1 MTRKER
7 LSEQYE
13 DALFALIMEEAAE
26 AEGQK
31 ALEENR
37 QLRDSGELA
46 IPDGLRQRCHRAIAK
61 GFAGQELRRVGRGV
75 SRVVTKVALVALVG
89 MLLLTTVFAASEDFR
104 VKTLNLALEIFE
116 DHTEI
121 TLTPDESIIASS
133 VDSVVPQLT
142 AGWVP
147 DGFALVEEGENSAMA
162 WKDFQNEEAGTQI
175 SITVFNL
182 RTGRMSV
189 DTEDAEMLPVQING
203 ADAFIIN
210 DTEDEIIQIIWQEDA
225 ASEWL
230 IYVVGMGVS
239 KEMLMKTAE
248 SITTE

>member
-7 LSEQYE
+7 LREQYE

-37 QLRDSGELA
+37 RLRDSGLA

-142 AGWVP
+142 AGWLP

-239 KEMLMKTAE
+239 EEMLMKTAE

>member
-7 LSEQYE
+7 LREQYE

-37 QLRDSGELA
+37 RLRDSGLA

-89 MLLLTTVFAASEDFR
+89 MLLFTTVFAASEDFR

-162 WKDFQNEEAGTQI
+162 WKEFQNEEAGTQI

-239 KEMLMKTAE
+239 EEMLMKTAE

>member
-7 LSEQYE
+7 LREQYE

-142 AGWVP
+142 AGWLP

-162 WKDFQNEEAGTQI
+162 WKEFQNEEAGTQI

-239 KEMLMKTAE
+239 EEMLMKTAE

>member
-7 LSEQYE
+7 LREQYE

-37 QLRDSGELA
+37 RLRDSGLA

-142 AGWVP
+142 AGWLP

-175 SITVFNL
+175 SITAFNL

-230 IYVVGMGVS
+230 IYVVGKGVS
-239 KEMLMKTAE
+239 EEMLMKTAE

>member
-7 LSEQYE
+7 LREQYE

-239 KEMLMKTAE
+239 EEMLMKTAE

>member
-239 KEMLMKTAE
+239 EEMLMKTAE

>member
-7 LSEQYE
+7 LREQYE

-37 QLRDSGELA
+37 RLRDSGELA

-121 TLTPDESIIASS
+121 TLTPDDSIANSAGNTA
-133 VDSVVPQLT
+133 PQLT
-142 AGWVP
+142 AGWLP

-175 SITVFNL
+175 SITAWNL
-182 RTGRMSV
+182 RTGGMNF

-230 IYVVGMGVS
+230 IYVVGKGVS
-239 KEMLMKTAE
+239 EEMLMKTAE
-248 SITTE
+248 SITTG

>member
-1 MTRKER
+1 M
-7 LSEQYE
+7 
-13 DALFALIMEEAAE
+13 
-26 AEGQK
+26 
-31 ALEENR
+31 
-37 QLRDSGELA
+37 
-46 IPDGLRQRCHRAIAK
+46 
-61 GFAGQELRRVGRGV
+61 
-75 SRVVTKVALVALVG
+75 
-89 MLLLTTVFAASEDFR
+89 
-104 VKTLNLALEIFE
+104 
-116 DHTEI
+116 
-121 TLTPDESIIASS
+121 
-133 VDSVVPQLT
+133 
-142 AGWVP
+142 P

-189 DTEDAEMLPVQING
+189 DTEDAEMLPIQING

-239 KEMLMKTAE
+239 EEMLMKTAE

>member
-7 LSEQYE
+7 LREQYE

-37 QLRDSGELA
+37 RLRDSGELA

-189 DTEDAEMLPVQING
+189 DTEDAEMLPIQING

-239 KEMLMKTAE
+239 EEMLMKTAE

>member
-7 LSEQYE
+7 LREQYE

-37 QLRDSGELA
+37 RLRDSGELA

-147 DGFALVEEGENSAMA
+147 DGFALVEEGENSTMA
-162 WKDFQNEEAGTQI
+162 WKEFQNEEAGTQI

-239 KEMLMKTAE
+239 EEMLMKTAE

>member
-7 LSEQYE
+7 LREQYE

-37 QLRDSGELA
+37 RLRDSGELA

-89 MLLLTTVFAASEDFR
+89 MLLFTTVFAASEDFR

-239 KEMLMKTAE
+239 EEMLMKTAE

>member
-7 LSEQYE
+7 LREQYE

-142 AGWVP
+142 AGWLP

-189 DTEDAEMLPVQING
+189 DTEDAEMLPIQING
-203 ADAFIIN
+203 ADAFLIN

-239 KEMLMKTAE
+239 EEMLMKTAE
-248 SITTE
+248 SITTG

>member
-7 LSEQYE
+7 LREQYE

-37 QLRDSGELA
+37 RLRDSGELA

-89 MLLLTTVFAASEDFR
+89 MLLFTTVFAASEDFR

-121 TLTPDESIIASS
+121 TLTPDDSIANSAGNTA
-133 VDSVVPQLT
+133 PQLT
-142 AGWVP
+142 ADWLP
-147 DGFALVEEGENSAMA
+147 DGFALVEEGENSAMT
-162 WKDFQNEEAGTQI
+162 WKNFQNEEDGAQI
-175 SITVFNL
+175 SITAWNL
-182 RTGRMSV
+182 RTGGMNF
-189 DTEDAEMLPVQING
+189 DTEDAEMLPIQING
-203 ADAFIIN
+203 ADAFLIN

-239 KEMLMKTAE
+239 EETLMKTAE
-248 SITTE
+248 SITTG

>member
-7 LSEQYE
+7 LREQYE

-37 QLRDSGELA
+37 RLRDSGELA

-162 WKDFQNEEAGTQI
+162 WKEFQNEEAGTQI

-189 DTEDAEMLPVQING
+189 DTEDAEMLPIQING

-230 IYVVGMGVS
+230 IYVVGLGVS
-239 KEMLMKTAE
+239 EEMLMKTAE

>member
-7 LSEQYE
+7 LREQYE

-37 QLRDSGELA
+37 RLRDSGELA

-162 WKDFQNEEAGTQI
+162 WKEFQNEEAGTQI

-189 DTEDAEMLPVQING
+189 DTEDAEMLPIQING

-239 KEMLMKTAE
+239 EEMLMKTAE

>member
-7 LSEQYE
+7 LREQYE
-13 DALFALIMEEAAE
+13 DALFALIMEESAE

-37 QLRDSGELA
+37 RLRDSGELA

-89 MLLLTTVFAASEDFR
+89 MLLFTTVFAASEDFR

-121 TLTPDESIIASS
+121 TLTPDDSIANSAGNTA
-133 VDSVVPQLT
+133 PQLT
-142 AGWVP
+142 AGWLP

-162 WKDFQNEEAGTQI
+162 WKNFQNEEAGAQI
-175 SITVFNL
+175 SITAWNL
-182 RTGRMSV
+182 RTGGMNF
-189 DTEDAEMLPVQING
+189 DTEDAEMLPIQING
-203 ADAFIIN
+203 ADAFLIN

-239 KEMLMKTAE
+239 EETLMKTAE
-248 SITTE
+248 SITTG

>member
-7 LSEQYE
+7 LREQYE

-37 QLRDSGELA
+37 RLRDSGELA

-239 KEMLMKTAE
+239 EEMLMKTAE

>member
-7 LSEQYE
+7 LREQYE

-37 QLRDSGELA
+37 RLRDSGLA

-162 WKDFQNEEAGTQI
+162 WKEFQNEEAGTQI

-239 KEMLMKTAE
+239 EEMLMKTAE

>member
-7 LSEQYE
+7 LREQYE

-89 MLLLTTVFAASEDFR
+89 MLLFTTVFAASEDFR

-121 TLTPDESIIASS
+121 TLTPDDSIANSAGNTA
-133 VDSVVPQLT
+133 PQLT
-142 AGWVP
+142 AGWLP

-162 WKDFQNEEAGTQI
+162 WKNFQNEEDGAQI
-175 SITVFNL
+175 SITAWNL
-182 RTGRMSV
+182 RTGGMNF
-189 DTEDAEMLPVQING
+189 DTEDAEMLPIQING

-239 KEMLMKTAE
+239 EETLMKTAE
-248 SITTE
+248 SITTG

>member
-7 LSEQYE
+7 LREQYE

-121 TLTPDESIIASS
+121 TLTPDDSIANSAGNTA
-133 VDSVVPQLT
+133 PQLT

-175 SITVFNL
+175 SITAWNL
-182 RTGRMSV
+182 RTGGMNF

-203 ADAFIIN
+203 ADAFLIN

-239 KEMLMKTAE
+239 EETLMKTAE

>member
-7 LSEQYE
+7 LREQYE
-13 DALFALIMEEAAE
+13 DALFALIMEESAE

-37 QLRDSGELA
+37 RLRDSGELA

-89 MLLLTTVFAASEDFR
+89 MLLFTTVFAASEDFR

-121 TLTPDESIIASS
+121 TLTPDDSIANSAGNTA
-133 VDSVVPQLT
+133 PQLT
-142 AGWVP
+142 AGWLP

-162 WKDFQNEEAGTQI
+162 WKNFQNEEAGAQI
-175 SITVFNL
+175 SITAWNL
-182 RTGRMSV
+182 RTGGMNF
-189 DTEDAEMLPVQING
+189 DTEDAEMLPIQING

-239 KEMLMKTAE
+239 EETLMKTAE
-248 SITTE
+248 SITTG

>member
-162 WKDFQNEEAGTQI
+162 WKEFQNEEAGTQI

-230 IYVVGMGVS
+230 IYVVGMD
-239 KEMLMKTAE
+239 LT
-248 SITTE
+248 

>member
-142 AGWVP
+142 AGWLP

-162 WKDFQNEEAGTQI
+162 WKEFQNEEAGTQI

-239 KEMLMKTAE
+239 EEMLMKTAE

>member
-7 LSEQYE
+7 LREQYE
-13 DALFALIMEEAAE
+13 DALFALIMEESAE

-37 QLRDSGELA
+37 RLRDSGELA

-89 MLLLTTVFAASEDFR
+89 MLLFTTVFAASEDFR

-121 TLTPDESIIASS
+121 TLTPDDSIANSAGNTA
-133 VDSVVPQLT
+133 PQLT
-142 AGWVP
+142 AGWLP

-162 WKDFQNEEAGTQI
+162 WKNFQNEEAGAQI
-175 SITVFNL
+175 SITAWNL
-182 RTGRMSV
+182 RTGGMNF
-189 DTEDAEMLPVQING
+189 DTEDAEMLPIQING
-203 ADAFIIN
+203 ADAFLIN

-239 KEMLMKTAE
+239 EEMLMKTAK

>member
-7 LSEQYE
+7 LREQYE

-37 QLRDSGELA
+37 RLRDSGELA

-162 WKDFQNEEAGTQI
+162 WKEFQNEEAGTQI

-239 KEMLMKTAE
+239 EEMLMKTAE

>member
-7 LSEQYE
+7 LREQYE

-37 QLRDSGELA
+37 RLRDSGELA

-189 DTEDAEMLPVQING
+189 DTEDAEMLPIQING
-203 ADAFIIN
+203 ADAFLIN
-210 DTEDEIIQIIWQEDA
+210 DTEDEIIQIIWKEDA

-239 KEMLMKTAE
+239 EETLMKTAE
-248 SITTE
+248 SITTG

>member
-7 LSEQYE
+7 LREQYE

-37 QLRDSGELA
+37 RLRDSGELA

-142 AGWVP
+142 AGWLP

-162 WKDFQNEEAGTQI
+162 WKEFQNEEAGTQI

-230 IYVVGMGVS
+230 IYVVGKGVS
-239 KEMLMKTAE
+239 EEMLMKTAE

>member
-162 WKDFQNEEAGTQI
+162 WKEFQNEEAGTQI

-239 KEMLMKTAE
+239 EEMLMKTAE

>member
-7 LSEQYE
+7 LREQYE

-37 QLRDSGELA
+37 RLRDSGLA

-147 DGFALVEEGENSAMA
+147 DGFALVEEGENSTMA
-162 WKDFQNEEAGTQI
+162 WKEFQNEEAGTQI

-239 KEMLMKTAE
+239 EEMLMKTAE

>member
-7 LSEQYE
+7 LREQYE

-37 QLRDSGELA
+37 RLRDSGELA

-230 IYVVGMGVS
+230 IYVVGKGVS
-239 KEMLMKTAE
+239 EEMLMKTAE

>member
-7 LSEQYE
+7 LREQYE

-37 QLRDSGELA
+37 RLRDSGELA

-121 TLTPDESIIASS
+121 TLTPDDSIANSAGNTA
-133 VDSVVPQLT
+133 PQLT

-175 SITVFNL
+175 SITAWNL
-182 RTGRMSV
+182 RTGGMNF
-189 DTEDAEMLPVQING
+189 DTEDAEMLPIQING
-203 ADAFIIN
+203 ADAFLIN

-239 KEMLMKTAE
+239 EETLMKTAE

>member
-162 WKDFQNEEAGTQI
+162 WKEFQNEEAGTQI

-189 DTEDAEMLPVQING
+189 DTEDAEMLPIQING

-239 KEMLMKTAE
+239 EEMLMKTAE

>member
-7 LSEQYE
+7 LREQYE

-37 QLRDSGELA
+37 RLRDSGLA

-189 DTEDAEMLPVQING
+189 DTEDAEMLPIQING

-230 IYVVGMGVS
+230 IYVVGMD
-239 KEMLMKTAE
+239 LT
-248 SITTE
+248 

>member
-7 LSEQYE
+7 LREQYE

-37 QLRDSGELA
+37 RLRDSGLA

-133 VDSVVPQLT
+133 VDRVVPQLT

-162 WKDFQNEEAGTQI
+162 WKNFQNEEAGTQI

-189 DTEDAEMLPVQING
+189 DTEDAEMLPIQING

-239 KEMLMKTAE
+239 EEMLMKTAE

>member
-46 IPDGLRQRCHRAIAK
+46 SPDGLRQRCHRAIAK

-162 WKDFQNEEAGTQI
+162 WKDFQNEEVGTQI

-239 KEMLMKTAE
+239 EEMLMKTAE

>member
-37 QLRDSGELA
+37 RLRDSGLA

-142 AGWVP
+142 AGWLP

-239 KEMLMKTAE
+239 EEMLMKTAE